1 MLPYFFIIYILK
13 LSKRTVSESVFRC
26 ICSAY
31 WITSRTLIELGS
43 LNTKKGCNRQKHT
56 INRCMQIWHITLQT
70 NHNLKKKWN
79 GLYYSKMNKKKGL
92 FKYSKVL
99 TLINY
104 IFVTSTKKDPI
115 TYNTSYNT
123 VSLRSYSCVS

>member
-1 MLPYFFIIYILK
+1 
-13 LSKRTVSESVFRC
+13 
-26 ICSAY
+26 
-31 WITSRTLIELGS
+31 
-43 LNTKKGCNRQKHT
+43 
-56 INRCMQIWHITLQT
+56 
-70 NHNLKKKWN
+70 
-79 GLYYSKMNKKKGL
+79 MNKKKGL

-123 VSLRSYSCVS
+123 VSLRSYRCVS